1 MGRAES
7 LVMTNKALTITLA
20 LVAGFLGG
28 TLSRYATPTVAFA
41 EAQSTAP
48 KEIRAQ
54 RFTLV
59 DENGTVRGVF
69 AITPVQTNDQN
80 QKGGGDAVIKLY
92 DGSGREVFSAGA
104 PAGRLVGQR

>member
-1 MGRAES
+1 
-7 LVMTNKALTITLA
+7 
-20 LVAGFLGG
+20 LGG
-28 TLSRYATPTVAFA
+28 TLSRYVAPAVVFA
-41 EAQSTAP
+41 ESQSTAP

-59 DENGTVRGVF
+59 DENGAVRGVF
-69 AITPVQTNDQN
+69 AITPVDQN
-80 QKGGGDAVIKLY
+80 QKVGGDAVIKLY